1 MLEDPPTS
9 AVIALFEQAR
19 SGDAS
24 ALANVFPL
32 VYTELHQLAYMC
44 LVRRSFGGLTEGKT
58 TEALGI
64 GLRTAKRDW
73 AKAKLWLRREIAL
86 GSRERIRH

>member
-1 MLEDPPTS
+1 MGRSAKQCGPSCAGPVHDMLEDPPTS

-32 VYTELHQLAYMC
+32 VYTE
-44 LVRRSFGGLTEGKT
+44 

-73 AKAKLWLRREIAL
+73 AKARSWLFQELYPDAVAPRLAAN
-86 GSRERIRH
+86 

>member
-1 MLEDPPTS
+1 MGRSAKQCGPSCTGPVQDMPEDPPTS
-9 AVIALFEQAR
+9 AVTALFEQAR

-32 VYTELHQLAYMC
+32 VYTE
-44 LVRRSFGGLTEGKT
+44 

-73 AKAKLWLRREIAL
+73 GKAKLWLPRESAP
-86 GSRERIRH
+86 GVA

>member
-1 MLEDPPTS
+1 MGRSAKQCGPSCTGPVQDMPEDPPTS
-9 AVIALFEQAR
+9 AVTALFEQAR

-32 VYTELHQLAYMC
+32 VYTE
-44 LVRRSFGGLTEGKT
+44 

-73 AKAKLWLRREIAL
+73 AKAKLWLDRESAA
-86 GSRERIRH
+86 GVA